1 MEHKAEYDPIKNI
14 QFFEFI
20 GTPKSSEDVDFLIKK
35 NREAFEKLT
44 SRVWLVTNLA
54 SMSSASPAL
63 IAEFGQKSVPLV
75 QKYGIEE
82 FVHTHKSIQRLMIQ
96 IYNNISGSKVKVF
109 KSREEAIEYVLERQ
123 KTVGVKVPF

>member
-20 GTPKSSEDVDFLIKK
+20 GTPRDSNDIDFLVKK
-35 NREAFEKLT
+35 NIEALEKLT
-44 SRVWLVTNLA
+44 SRVWLVTNLG
-54 SMSSASPAL
+54 SMSAASPPL
-63 IAEFGQKSVPLV
+63 LAEFGQKSVPMV
-75 QKYGIEE
+75 EKYGIEE

-109 KSREEAIEYVLERQ
+109 KSKEEAIEYILERQ
-123 KTVGVKVPF
+123 KTVGVMLPF